1 MLAQRPPLIYNAKA
15 GHEPGSKNGND
26 LTKWTLASNLVR

>member
-15 GHEPGSKNGND
+15 GRKPGEQERK
-26 LTKWTLASNLVR
+26 RP